1 MPLLAF
7 VDLNKNNFWG
17 ESSVI
22 KLDVDTDFF
31 LSANRNNEVNAIIN
45 IDQSC
50 IFRSVFTVE

>member
-22 KLDVDTDFF
+22 KLEVDTNFF
-31 LSANRNNEVNAIIN
+31 EALTAIMKLMLS
-45 IDQSC
+45 
-50 IFRSVFTVE
+50 

>member
-22 KLDVDTDFF
+22 KLEVDTNF
-31 LSANRNNEVNAIIN
+31 LEVLTAML
-45 IDQSC
+45 S
-50 IFRSVFTVE
+50 